1 MDSILTSIKKLLGPT
16 EDYEHFDFELIMFIN
31 TTLAVVTQLGV
42 GPKEGFVIKDKTAVW
57 TDLAPEGP
65 ALELAKGYIW
75 AKVKLKF
82 DPPTTGSHVEALKET
97 IREYE
102 WRANAAAESQE

>member
-1 MDSILTSIKKLLGPT
+1 MDSILTSIKAMLGPA
-16 EDYEHFDFELIMFIN
+16 EEYEHFDPQLIMFIN
-31 TTLAVVTQLGV
+31 STLAVVTQLGL
-42 GPKEGFVIKDKTAVW
+42 GPKEGFVIKDKTAKW

-65 ALELAKGYIW
+65 ALELAKTYVY

-102 WRANAAAESQE
+102 WRTNVAADSQ

>member
-1 MDSILTSIKKLLGPT
+1 MDSILTSIKKMLGPT
-16 EDYEHFDFELIMFIN
+16 EEYEHFDPELIMHIN
-31 TTLAVVTQLGV
+31 TALAVVTQVGV
-42 GPKEGFVIKDKTAVW
+42 GPAEGFVIKDKNARW

-65 ALELAKGYIW
+65 ALELAKGYIY
-75 AKVKLKF
+75 AKVKLVF

-102 WRANAAAESQE
+102 WRASIAAE

>member
-1 MDSILTSIKKLLGPT
+1 MESILTSIKALLGPA
-16 EDYEHFDFELIMFIN
+16 EEYEHFDVPLIMFIN
-31 TTLAVVTQLGV
+31 STLAVVTQLGL
-42 GPKEGFVIKDKTAVW
+42 GPKEGFVIKDKTAKW
-57 TDLAPEGP
+57 TDLAPESP
-65 ALELAKGYIW
+65 ALELAKEYVY

-102 WRANAAAESQE
+102 WRANVAAESD

>member
-1 MDSILTSIKKLLGPT
+1 MDSILTSIKAMLGPT
-16 EDYEHFDFELIMFIN
+16 EEYEHFDPQLIMFIN
-31 TTLAVVTQLGV
+31 STLAVVTQLGL
-42 GPKEGFVIKDKTAVW
+42 GPKEGFVIKDKTAKW

-65 ALELAKGYIW
+65 ALELAKTYIY

-102 WRANAAAESQE
+102 WRTTVATDSQ

>member
-1 MDSILTSIKKLLGPT
+1 MESILTSIKALLGPA
-16 EDYEHFDFELIMFIN
+16 EEYEHFDVPLIMFIN
-31 TTLAVVTQLGV
+31 STLAVVTQLGL
-42 GPKEGFVIKDKTAVW
+42 GPKEGFVIKDKTAKW

-65 ALELAKGYIW
+65 ALELAKEYVY

-82 DPPTTGSHVEALKET
+82 DPPTTASHVEALKET

-102 WRANAAAESQE
+102 WRANVAAESD